1 MDSCSAYYP
10 MLSMFLHI
18 WGIKMK
24 HEIISLNTKKMFA
37 NALKQM
43 LKKKPLS
50 KISVSEIVSDC
61 GVNRKTFYYHFENI
75 NDLLKWILKQE
86 AIDVVKELDAESDY
100 EKSIRFIIDYLDNNE
115 ELIKN
120 IYSIG
125 KNELRQF
132 LYTDFI
138 EIMASIIENAERAA
152 QLSVSQDFKAFLGK
166 FYTEAVLGLLQDWIT
181 DKSLRNKEKTVQ
193 YIQLIL
199 HSSITNSL
207 KAAASIHE
215 S

>member
-1 MDSCSAYYP
+1 

-37 NALKQM
+37 NALKQA

-75 NDLLKWILKQE
+75 HDLLKWILRQE

-125 KNELRQF
+125 KNEVRQF

-138 EIMASIIENAERAA
+138 EIMGSIIDNAERAA
-152 QLSVSQDFKAFLGK
+152 KLSVSQDFKAFLGK

-181 DKSLRNKEKTVQ
+181 DKSIRNKEKTVQ

-207 KAAASIHE
+207 KAAASKHE
-215 S
+215 G